1 MSDEDFIERMEA
13 SLGTLTLDLDDPNFG
28 LAGSLTLVLVNC
40 RLLETSFKDDGDD
53 GEET

>member
-28 LAGSLTLVLVNC
+28 LAGSLTLVNC